1 MKAIADLQCY
11 YEEIKVSNSALVSAF
26 MTEMEADSPVT
37 KSNMSTEQE
46 GFTTEISRKTAT
58 PVLQKLEDAQKV
70 QLQTTL
76 KEKSETELTR
86 LRQSCCFKARP
97 LPSFYNERETPKSPL
112 KKVTN
117 VISKKPMATP
127 SKKFEE
133 KFKEKDAQKVQLQ
146 TTLKEKPETT
156 ELRRLRQSF
165 CFKARPL
172 PTVTLERTPQ
182 ANQKSLTPARKTP
195 TTFSQPLSVKKSSR
209 RLWKT
214 SDQNPDHPLSKYAA
228 LIDSEDTHYPMYI
241 ISQPYSV
248 KKSSRRLWK
257 TSDQNP
263 ADHPLS
269 KYATLIDSEDTH
281 YPNY

>member
-1 MKAIADLQCY
+1 
-11 YEEIKVSNSALVSAF
+11 
-26 MTEMEADSPVT
+26 
-37 KSNMSTEQE
+37 
-46 GFTTEISRKTAT
+46 
-58 PVLQKLEDAQKV
+58 
-70 QLQTTL
+70 
-76 KEKSETELTR
+76 
-86 LRQSCCFKARP
+86 
-97 LPSFYNERETPKSPL
+97 
-112 KKVTN
+112 
-117 VISKKPMATP
+117 MATP
-127 SKKFEE
+127 SKVFFVDYVVVTSLYDFAYVNLALQAANGVNKISETSSVKRREGKKEE
-133 KFKEKDAQKVQLQ
+133 KEEERKGAEKL
-146 TTLKEKPETT
+146 ET

-172 PTVTLERTPQ
+172 SSFYNERERLKSPLKKTPQ

-195 TTFSQPLSVKKSSR
+195 TTFSQPSSVKKSSR

-214 SDQNPDHPLSKYAA
+214 SDQNPADHPLSKYAA

-241 ISQPYSV
+241 ISQPSSV

-263 ADHPLS
+263 ADPLS